1 MDGKRRPVKEYSA
14 VSRNGC
20 DTKDTDPVE
29 ATETPP
35 SAALHVQAATLQR
48 ALESDAFVPF
58 VLFDAR
64 AANLPVVYVN
74 TAFEKLTGYARD
86 EILGSNGK
94 TLAGD
99 VLDRQVLHQLDEAI
113 ASGAGCTVPIEGRRK
128 GGVAIVE
135 EVRFVPIHDRA
146 GELTHYVRIQ
156 NNAAASQ
163 GRSTETLQ
171 QAQSAM
177 RDRETAE
184 IRTRTKTEFLARL
197 SHELRTPLNAV
208 IGFAE
213 LLAQQE
219 PAFAPNQA
227 RYLEHIRD
235 AGRHLLTLVDDVLD
249 LQRVVERRLPLTP
262 RPLELASFVSTETTL
277 LLPLLAKQRLTLHN
291 DIPTG
296 LVIFADPRCLRQAL
310 LNLGS
315 NAIKYNR
322 PSGAVRWTASVV
334 RPGFAVLMLS
344 DTGNGMSGEQIPQLF
359 QPFDRLGKGL
369 GLLIARELVEHMG
382 GQLHIKSRVGV
393 GTQVLIELPL
403 AEPHSL
409 FGNLD
414 QCSDE
419 EARLRHAENLASQAG
434 LKIGVQD
441 NLMPTIRVLY
451 VEDNRVNAMLFEAF
465 LGVRPDIELRIAE
478 TGRQA
483 LEIVEGWTPDVL
495 VLDANLPDT
504 HGVLLLQQMRK
515 LEALKATPAFMCSAD
530 ALEEDVQ
537 LARASGF
544 TDYWTKPVDFE
555 KVLSDLRKLAPS
567 TRSVANH

>member
-1 MDGKRRPVKEYSA
+1 M
-14 VSRNGC
+14 SRNGR

-29 ATETPP
+29 ATKAPP
-35 SAALHVQAATLQR
+35 SAALHVEAATLLR
-48 ALESDAFVPF
+48 VLDADTFVPF

-64 AANLPVVYVN
+64 AANLPVIYVN

-94 TLAGD
+94 TLPGE
-99 VLDRQVLHQLDEAI
+99 VHDRQVLRELDEAI

-128 GGVAIVE
+128 DGFAVVR
-135 EVRFVPIHDRA
+135 EVRFAPIHDRA
-146 GELTHYVRIQ
+146 GELTHYVRMQ
-156 NNAAASQ
+156 SDASTQ
-163 GRSTETLQ
+163 GRSAETLR
-171 QAQSAM
+171 QAQSAI

-227 RYLEHIRD
+227 RYLDHIRD
-235 AGRHLLTLVDDVLD
+235 AGRHLLSLVDDVLD

-277 LLPLLAKQRLTLHN
+277 LLPLLAKQGLTLHN
-291 DIPTG
+291 DVPPG
-296 LVIFADPRCLRQAL
+296 LVIFADPKCLRQAV
-310 LNLGS
+310 LNLAS

-322 PSGAVRWTASVV
+322 PSGVVRWTASVV
-334 RPGFAVLMLS
+334 RPGFAVLMIS
-344 DTGNGMSGEQIPQLF
+344 DTGYGMSGEQIPRLF

-382 GQLHIKSRVGV
+382 GQLHIKSKVGV

-409 FGNLD
+409 FGDLD
-414 QCSDE
+414 PGSGE
-419 EARLRHAENLASQAG
+419 EVRLRHVENLASQAG
-434 LKIGVQD
+434 LKVGAQD

-478 TGRQA
+478 TGWQA
-483 LEIVEGWTPDVL
+483 LEIVASWTPDVL
-495 VLDANLPDT
+495 VLDANLPDI
-504 HGVLLLQQMRK
+504 HGILLLQQMRK
-515 LEALKATPAFMCSAD
+515 LEPLKATPAFMCSAD

-537 LARASGF
+537 LAREAGF

-567 TRSVANH
+567 TRFAANH